1 VTTHRQLQS
10 KPVSLP
16 TLPVSTAS
24 RNLQGPRLVISR
36 SKYLLSRRKAQPSE
50 EERFESLM
58 RNDLNEKMASLHSQ
72 MNKLQS

>member
-1 VTTHRQLQS
+1 MTTHRQLQS